1 MNRLHP
7 FTTLLLGITLL
18 SLACT
23 MPLMGAVTPTPT
35 TPTATFT
42 PAPPTATPRADLP
55 PALIEVQPPIG
66 SEIALKGA
74 VTLYFNQPMQRASVE
89 AAISGSAGAAGRL
102 LWLNDSTLTFEL
114 DQPLTPG
121 SELLLNLSDKAQAA
135 NGKALLQPVTLNFR
149 AADLLQV
156 AEKLPAPDSLEVDA
170 AAPVVVTFN
179 QPVVPLGGD
188 SSTLPAGFT
197 LEPGAS
203 GRGAWINTSTYAF
216 YPQPALAG
224 GTTYT
229 VQVNPN
235 LQSAAGSPLEQAV
248 AWQFTTVAPRVVR
261 VLPITENPIALD
273 ATFEMNFNLPM
284 QREATQAAFSLAG
297 PNGAV
302 TGAFGWNAE
311 NTRMVFTP
319 TQRLAYNAEY
329 LWTVETS
336 ARDSGGAPLA
346 EPFVAYIYTMKTF
359 SVLSTNPISGQTV
372 NYQRSLIFYL
382 SNPPASD
389 KEIDLAD
396 FIRVQPP
403 VESLRVSWSD
413 YNKNL
418 YVSGDFTPSQRYAVT
433 LLASFPNRWGDTL
446 QRDYTLEFFTGAVPP
461 ALEVPYN
468 PRVLFSTPGQS
479 SLQFYGVNLTQ
490 ARVEI
495 APITLDEFFALLA
508 PGAYNALDDFDS
520 PNSQTFDT
528 NPSLPLNQRAL
539 VDLPLSTARG
549 GLASGVYF
557 VRVSSNNLE
566 YQPSP
571 FLLVVSSVNL
581 AFKRGN
587 ADALVWATRVSDA
600 APLQNA
606 TVNLYTPRGALQGGG
621 QTDAQGLWYAPIAD
635 TDAEEYYSA
644 RYAVIGQPGDPDFAL
659 ATTDWQNGLSGWGFG
674 AWTDYSQPRLKTY
687 LYTDRPIY
695 RPGQTVYF
703 KVIPRQLFDGRYS
716 MPPFASLPVLVWDA
730 NGQEI
735 ARLDLPLSGF
745 GAAHGEFTLPDD
757 APTGEYQLGLAEDYG
772 YDSVYFK
779 VAQYRKPEIQ
789 VQGDFGA
796 TASIQPPQI
805 EAEISTR
812 YFFDAP
818 AGNITVTWNLYLSPA
833 DFDLPGYRI
842 GPDASADYWMAY
854 EDGFFNDAG
863 YGRYLSGET
872 VRTNDNGKYAF
883 TYPLDEPITAPSRL
897 TLEMIATDESQ
908 LSLAASQEM
917 LLHPADFYIGA
928 RTTHWSVSS
937 GQPIDVELLTVD
949 LQKQPSGGREIQ
961 ATLEKMTWSISPRL
975 QMYDFP
981 QYTLE
986 YSLIDR
992 ATVTTDGRGL
1002 AALQL
1007 TPNEGGVYRIR
1018 LTSGAAITDLLVWV
1032 SSPNSAQFPEPPNQ
1046 RLTLTADRSQYAPG
1060 DTAQIFIPN
1069 PFGKPLTALL
1079 TIERGSILQYS
1090 LLQIP
1095 AGGTTHSQP
1104 LSDAEAP
1111 NVYLSVTLLNGT
1123 AFRYGL
1129 VQLPVTPRQPILNV
1143 ELLTQPERLQPGETV
1158 TLRLRVTNADGA
1170 PVQGEFSISVID
1182 LAILSLADPN
1192 SQPIPQAFYSPQP
1205 LGIRTGL
1212 TAAGY
1217 VGRDIFD
1224 PGGRGGGGG
1233 DGFYDII
1240 VRENFKD
1247 TAYWNPVVVTDS
1259 GGEAEVTFQV
1269 PDNLT
1274 TWQIQA
1280 RGITQNQ
1287 QVGEAQSEAVV
1298 TKPLLVRPVT
1308 PRFLVVGDHLKL
1320 SAIVHN
1326 NTQNPL
1332 SVRVGLQQSNGVR
1345 LDTPENATQNVQIAA
1360 EGRVQVDWWVRVED
1374 APQADLVFAA
1384 IADSAEGAAAL
1395 QDAARPQWGALPIVR
1410 YTAPQTFATTGVL
1423 ETPGERLE
1431 LVSLPPNVDPQGGAL
1446 TVQLAPSLAAALL
1459 ETLTTF
1465 EHQENEC
1472 TELTISRLWANFET
1486 YQTLNAFG
1494 LLNAAQTTELTQQIE
1509 NGLRDLLAAQREDG
1523 GWGWWRGSTTA
1534 DAYLTAYAL
1543 LSLSRVSSSSTFRVP
1558 AESIDRAAQYLLAAL
1573 PAPGMSARPWQL
1585 DRLALQN
1592 FALSQAGYSANLND
1606 YLYQQRSQMS
1616 PWAVALLALT
1626 YPPDDAMGRGLL
1638 DEVQTLAIRSGSS
1651 ANWQTIAES
1660 SRNLAGP
1667 IVSTSMVV
1675 YALSQRDPGAAVLP
1689 DAVRYLMAHR
1699 SARGGWGASYPT
1711 AWSILGL
1718 ASYLRGSG
1726 ELQGDFTFSAAVND
1740 SPLAAGNARESMLS
1754 PVWATLPLSGLN
1766 PTGPN
1771 ALQIRHDDGA
1781 GRLYYLARLDV
1792 LRPAA
1797 EAQPL
1802 QQGFTVSRRYCR
1814 VLPLSSDAQDCLTLE
1829 NPQMG
1834 GLVQVRVTLAV
1845 PHDAYFVTLRDF
1857 IPAGSE
1863 ILDFNL
1869 KSTRRDVP
1877 NPQTWQRGGWGWWY
1891 FQPAQI
1897 LDDGILWQAEML
1909 RAGTYELTYYLSL
1922 THTGEFQVLPAR
1934 AYETYFPEVQGT
1946 SAGMLFTVAP

>member
-7 FTTLLLGITLL
+7 LITLLLGITLL

-23 MPLMGAVTPTPT
+23 MPLMGAVTPTPVS
-35 TPTATFT
+35 PTVTFT

-55 PALIEVQPPIG
+55 PALIEVEPPIG

-89 AAISGSAGAAGRL
+89 AAISGSAGVAGRL

-135 NGKALLQPVTLNFR
+135 NGKPLLQPVTLNFR
-149 AADLLQV
+149 AADLLRV

-179 QPVVPLGGD
+179 QPVVPLGAD

-203 GRGAWINTSTYAF
+203 GRGEWINTSTYAF

-229 VQVNPN
+229 VQVNPA
-235 LQSAAGSPLEQAV
+235 LQSTAGSPLEQAV
-248 AWQFTTVAPRVVR
+248 SWQFTTIAPRVVR
-261 VLPITENPIALD
+261 VLPITETPIALD
-273 ATFEMNFNLPM
+273 AAFEMNFNLPM
-284 QREATQAAFSLAG
+284 QRESTQAAFSLAG
-297 PNGAV
+297 PNGTV

-319 TQRLAYNAEY
+319 TQRLQYDAEY
-329 LWTVETS
+329 LWTVDTR
-336 ARDSGGAPLA
+336 AQDAGGAPLA
-346 EPFVAYIYTMKTF
+346 EAFVARIYTMQPF
-359 SVLSTNPISGQTV
+359 SVLSTNPANGQTV
-372 NYQRSLIFYL
+372 SYQRSLLFYL
-382 SNPPASD
+382 SNPPASGKD
-389 KEIDLAD
+389 VDLTD
-396 FIRVQPP
+396 FVRVQPP
-403 VESLRVSWSD
+403 VESLRVFWND
-413 YNKNL
+413 YDKSL
-418 YVSGDFTPSQRYAVT
+418 YVSGNFAPSQRYAVT

-446 QRDYTLEFFTGAVPP
+446 RRDYTLEFTTRAVSP
-461 ALEVPYN
+461 ALEVPYS
-468 PRVLFSTPGQS
+468 PRVLFTTSGQRT
-479 SLQFYGVNLTQ
+479 LPFYGINLTQ
-490 ARVEI
+490 ASVEI
-495 APITLDEFFALLA
+495 AKISLDEFFALLS
-508 PGAYNALDDFDS
+508 PGVYDAFDNFYSPDFQIFRSDLS
-520 PNSQTFDT
+520 M
-528 NPSLPLNQRAL
+528 PLNQRAL
-539 VDLPLSTARG
+539 IEVQISSARDGLS
-549 GLASGVYF
+549 SGIYF
-557 VRVSSNNLE
+557 VRITSTNLN

-571 FLLVVSSVNL
+571 FILVASDVNL

-587 ADALVWATRVSDA
+587 ADALLWATRVTDA

-606 TVNLYTPRGALQGGG
+606 TVMLYAPNGAPQGGG
-621 QTDAQGLWYAPIAD
+621 QTNAQGLYYAPIAD
-635 TDAEEYYSA
+635 TNAENYYTA

-659 ATTDWQNGLSGWGFG
+659 ATTDWQNGLSGWSFG

-716 MPPFASLPVLVWDA
+716 MPPFAGLPIVVWDA

-735 ARLDLPLSGF
+735 ARFDLPLSGF
-745 GAAHGEFTLPDD
+745 GVAHGEFTLPED
-757 APTGEYQLGLAEDYG
+757 APPGEYRLGVGEDYG
-772 YDSVYFK
+772 YDSIYFK

-789 VQGDFGA
+789 VQGNFGA
-796 TASIQPPQI
+796 TASIQPPHI
-805 EAEISTR
+805 EAEINTR

-818 AGNITVTWNLYLSPA
+818 AGNITVTWNLYLAPA
-833 DFDLPGYRI
+833 DFDLPGYRV
-842 GPDASADYWMAY
+842 GPDTSYNNWMAY
-854 EDGFFNDAG
+854 DAGYFYGEG

-872 VRTNDNGKYAF
+872 VQTDANGRYQL
-883 TYPLDEPITAPSRL
+883 TYLLEEPITAPSRL

-908 LSLAASQEM
+908 LSVAASQEM
-917 LLHPADFYIGA
+917 LLHPTDFYIGA
-928 RTTHWSVSS
+928 RTTTWSTQS
-937 GQPIDVELLTVD
+937 GQPIDVELFTVD

-961 ATLEKMTWSISPRL
+961 ATLEKMTWTIAPRL
-975 QMYDFP
+975 QSYDFP
-981 QYTLE
+981 EYTLN
-986 YSLIDR
+986 YTLADR
-992 ATVTTDGRGL
+992 ATVTTDARGI
-1002 AALQL
+1002 ANLQL

-1018 LTSGAAITDLLVWV
+1018 LSSGAAITDLLVWV
-1032 SSPNSAQFPEPPNQ
+1032 SSPNAAQFPEPPNQ
-1046 RLTLTADRSQYAPG
+1046 RLQLTTDRNQYAPG

-1079 TIERGSILQYS
+1079 TVERGSILQYS

-1104 LSDAEAP
+1104 LGDAEAP
-1111 NVYLSVTLLNGT
+1111 NVYFSVTLLNGT

-1129 VQLPVTPRQPILNV
+1129 VQLRVTPRQPILNV
-1143 ELLTQPERLQPGETV
+1143 ELLTQPERLQPGERV

-1170 PVQGEFSISVID
+1170 PVQGEFSVSVID

-1192 SQPIPQAFYSPQP
+1192 SQPIQQAFYSPQP

-1217 VGRDIFD
+1217 IGRDIFE

-1233 DGFYDII
+1233 DGFYDIV
-1240 VRENFKD
+1240 VREDFKD
-1247 TAYWNPVVVTDS
+1247 TAYWNPVVVTDAN
-1259 GGEAEVTFQV
+1259 GEAEVTFQV

-1287 QVGEAQSEAVV
+1287 QVGEAQSEAIV

-1308 PRFLVVGDHLKL
+1308 PRFLVVGDHLRL
-1320 SAIVHN
+1320 TAIVHN
-1326 NTQNPL
+1326 NTQNAL
-1332 SVRVGLQQSNGVR
+1332 NVRVGLQQSSGVR
-1345 LDTPENATQNVQIAA
+1345 LDAPENATQSVQIPA
-1360 EGRVQVDWWVRVED
+1360 EGRVQVDWWVWVED
-1374 APQADLVFAA
+1374 ASQADLVFAA
-1384 IADSAEGAAAL
+1384 IADSAEGAATL
-1395 QDAARPQWGALPIVR
+1395 QDAARPQWGPLPIVR
-1410 YTAPQTFATTGVL
+1410 YTAPQTFATAGLL
-1423 ETPGERLE
+1423 ETPEERLE

-1465 EHQENEC
+1465 EHQENER

-1486 YQTLNAFG
+1486 YQTLNDFG
-1494 LLNAAQTTELTQQIE
+1494 LLNEAQNTELIQQIE
-1509 NGLRDLLAAQREDG
+1509 NGLRNLLAAQREDG
-1523 GWGWWRGSTTA
+1523 GWGWWRGSTQS

-1543 LSLSRVSSSSTFRVP
+1543 LNLSRMAPSSAFRVP
-1558 AESIDRAAQYLLAAL
+1558 AESIHRAAEYLLAAL
-1573 PAPGMSARPWQL
+1573 PAPGMAARPWQL

-1626 YPPDDAMGRGLL
+1626 YPPDDATGRALL
-1638 DEVQTLAIRSGSS
+1638 NEVQTLAIRSGSS
-1651 ANWQTIAES
+1651 ANWQTAPES

-1675 YALSQRDPGAAVLP
+1675 YALAQRDPGAAVLP

-1699 SARGGWGASYPT
+1699 NARGGWGASYPT

-1726 ELQGDFTFSAAVND
+1726 ELMGDFNFSAAVND
-1740 SPLAAGNARESMLS
+1740 SPLAAGNARETMLA
-1754 PVWATLPLSGLN
+1754 PVWATLPLSALN
-1766 PTGPN
+1766 PVGPN

-1802 QQGFTVSRRYCR
+1802 QQGFTVTRRYCQ
-1814 VLPLSSDAQDCLTLE
+1814 VLPLASETQDCLPLE
-1829 NPQMG
+1829 NPQAG

-1863 ILDFNL
+1863 VLDFNL
-1869 KSTRRDVP
+1869 KSTRRDVT

-1897 LDDGILWQAEML
+1897 LDDGIMWQAETL

-1934 AYETYFPEVQGT
+1934 AYQTYFPEVQGT
-1946 SAGMLFTVAP
+1946 SAGMLFGIAP